1 MVYKAISVN
10 NKYGKEYIFK
20 VSMFTVLIG
29 YLLDFQYF
37 GGGKATGFTEN
48 LTCQIARSSASH
60 DLDWKEL
67 LTPSNN

>member
-20 VSMFTVLIG
+20 VSMFTVLAIYWIFSTLG
-29 YLLDFQYF
+29 EGKLLASL
-37 GGGKATGFTEN
+37 KT
-48 LTCQIARSSASH
+48 TCQIARSSASH